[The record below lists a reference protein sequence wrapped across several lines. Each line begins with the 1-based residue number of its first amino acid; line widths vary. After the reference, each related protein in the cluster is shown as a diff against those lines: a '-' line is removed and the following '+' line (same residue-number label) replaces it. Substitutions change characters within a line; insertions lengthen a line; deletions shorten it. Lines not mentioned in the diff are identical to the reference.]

1 MSVAG
6 KSFAGKSFACIGRRK
21 IALLPFR
28 HTPRRNPSRRTFIF
42 CRCVRDAMD

>member
-1 MSVAG
+1 MSI
-6 KSFAGKSFACIGRRK
+6 AGKSFACIGRRK

-28 HTPRRNPSRRTFIF
+28 HTPRRNLRRRTFMF